1 MPHPQVRRAPS
12 WRRGDDGHRDRGD
25 PCLAR
30 HGVVAGQR
38 GAAGA
43 VWHGHDGRSGRH
55 RAARDGSWTRSPDRS
70 PRRPG
75 AARSGPEAVGKARFV
90 GDGYK
95 MFALGRAEGMGRR
108 GTFGL
113 RARIGHDHAIG
124 ILPALPGTGADAR
137 FPAGCRQART
147 RITRLGDLIH
157 HPLALFPGGHASAS
171 LG

>member
-1 MPHPQVRRAPS
+1 MTAIVIVAILALLGTALWQANVARLGPFGTATMGVLAGIAQHAMEA
-12 WRRGDDGHRDRGD
+12 G
-25 PCLAR
+25 LAR
-30 HGVVAGQR
+30 QIDPLVGQAR
-38 GAAGA
+38 
-43 VWHGHDGRSGRH
+43 HDLGRRQ
-55 RAARDGSWTRSPDRS
+55 
-70 PRRPG
+70 
-75 AARSGPEAVGKARFV
+75 VGKARFV